1 MQVVA
6 YMLAAAVVGAM
17 ISIQP
22 PLNAILARGI
32 GSVFG
37 ATALSIGIAFVCI
50 CLTVAITGPGN
61 ISTRTLGAVP
71 WWVIFAGIVG
81 AVFVLSGT
89 VIAPVTG
96 GLVFFVC
103 IVAGQLIGSTVA
115 DHLGAFGLAVR
126 EVSAGRLAG
135 IVLVILGAIL
145 VGRG

>member
-1 MQVVA
+1 MQLLT

-32 GSVFG
+32 GSAYW
-37 ATALSIGIAFVCI
+37 ATAISIGIAFVCI
-50 CLTVAITGPGN
+50 LAVVAVAGPGDMS
-61 ISTRTLGAVP
+61 IGTLKTVP
-71 WWVIFAGIVG
+71 VWVVFAGIVG

-103 IVAGQLIGSTVA
+103 IVAGQLIGSTIA
-115 DHLGAFGLAVR
+115 DHFGAFGLAVR
-126 EVSAGRLAG
+126 EISFARLAG
-135 IVLVILGAIL
+135 IVLVIVGAVL